1 MRNDQEELV
10 SDLLRRWHIRAV
22 STPPTTGYYTSNPA
36 CKLYRVSRQHDDMN
50 GALDTDQD
58 GQILEAVGYAI
69 DQMEQPYKTAV
80 EFNARNLATGAA
92 VWRSPRLPTDDLERA
107 QLVVVARGKL
117 LVLLRSAGVA

>member
-1 MRNDQEELV
+1 MRNDQEELI

-22 STPPTTGYYTSNPA
+22 STPPLTGYYTSNPA
-36 CKLYRVSRQHDDMN
+36 CKLYRVSRQYDTDN

-58 GQILEAVGYAI
+58 GQILEVVGYAI
-69 DQMEQPYKTAV
+69 DQLEQPYKTAV

-92 VWRSPRLPTDDLERA
+92 VWRSPRLPADDIERA